1 VDAHLADAH
10 RPRLLETEPA
20 PSPRTGS
27 ERAAARSGSMVPLV
41 VALEGTLVSTNILA
55 ESCLVLAKTRPLQL
69 FRLPF
74 WLARGR
80 AWFKRRLA
88 IEAMPDLATL
98 PYNSELLTFLKAQ
111 KQMGRRL
118 VLATGADAAVARGVA
133 QTLGLFDTVLATD
146 GAANLTGQ
154 RMRDRLVLEFEE
166 KGFDYAGSAER
177 DRDIWQVARKAI
189 LVAPTASLR
198 EIAART
204 YDVDRVFEMPPPG
217 AAAHLHALRPHHWLK
232 SGLVFLPLLV
242 THQLYDASKFV
253 HAVLAFGAVSLC
265 ASSIYL
271 LNDLLDLPD
280 DRRHPHKK
288 DRMLASGRLPVGR
301 ALVMTPLLLLGAALA
316 SVDQPPQF
324 FAVIAL
330 YCLLMLAYCLRL
342 RDFGGWDVLTLAVG
356 YSLRVVAGGAAA
368 SIETSIWLL
377 TSCFFLF
384 LGLALLKRYAEM
396 VTIRSLRGLEGR
408 VRAYA
413 VADSGLVA
421 LLGGLSTALALL
433 PLAVHLAMQRPLH
446 ARYEVAWICLVL
458 LVFWLTRMWLLAG
471 LGYIKNDPVA
481 FALTDRVSRTVG
493 ILMAV
498 TMLIAT

>member
-1 VDAHLADAH
+1 MDAHLADAH
-10 RPRLLETEPA
+10 RPRSQETEPA
-20 PSPRTGS
+20 PSPRAGS
-27 ERAAARSGSMVPLV
+27 EGAARSGSIVPLV
-41 VALEGTLVSTNILA
+41 VALDGTLVSTNMLA
-55 ESCLVLAKTRPLQL
+55 ESCLVFAKAKPLQL

-88 IEAMPDLATL
+88 MEAMPDLATL
-98 PYNSELLTFLKAQ
+98 PYNSELLAFLKAQ
-111 KQMGRRL
+111 KQAGRQL

-133 QTLGLFDTVLATD
+133 QVLGLFDTVLASD
-146 GAANLTGQ
+146 GATNLTGQ
-154 RMRDRLVLEFEE
+154 RIRDRLVLEFGE

-177 DRDIWQVARKAI
+177 DGDIWQAARKAI
-189 LVAPTASLR
+189 LVGPTAALR
-198 EIAART
+198 KIATRT
-204 YDVDRVFEMPPPG
+204 YDVDRVFEAPSPG
-217 AAAHLHALRPHHWLK
+217 AMAHLHALRPHHWFK

-242 THQLYDASKFV
+242 THQLYDASKFL

-265 ASSIYL
+265 ASSVYL

-288 DRMLASGRLPVGR
+288 NRMLASGQLPVGR

-316 SVDQPPQF
+316 SVAQPPQF
-324 FAVIAL
+324 LAVIAL
-330 YCLLMLAYCLRL
+330 YFVLMLAYCLRL

-356 YSLRVVAGGAAA
+356 YSLRVVAGGVAE
-368 SIETSIWLL
+368 SIEASIWLL

-421 LLGGLSTALALL
+421 LYGGFSTSIALL
-433 PLAVHLAMQRPLH
+433 PLAIHLAIERPLH
-446 ARYEVAWICLVL
+446 ARYELAWICLAL
-458 LVFWLTRMWLLAG
+458 LMFWLARMWLLAG
-471 LGYIKNDPVA
+471 RGYIRIDPVA

-493 ILMAV
+493 ILMAL